1 MTAKGPL
8 AHIREHPEINARD
21 LAYISEQFPQARR
34 VLDIGA
40 GRGDFV
46 NAARGQGLEACGLEL
61 ETDAIALWSREG
73 IPGVVGDGLRT
84 PFRDGAFDLVRLKE
98 VIEHVR
104 DPLALVREGRR
115 LLRPGGMLIA
125 HVPSP
130 YSQFYP
136 VANFW
141 DDYTHVR
148 PFSREGL
155 TRLVV
160 DAGLRVVRIDGYV
173 AGRNAVEKAVG
184 AVLSRV
190 LPHVYRVVA
199 RADAEP

>member
-1 MTAKGPL
+1 VTGTGPL

-21 LAYISEQFPQARR
+21 LAFIKERFPEARR

-46 NAARGQGLEACGLEL
+46 KAALKQGLDACGLEL
-61 ETDAIALWSREG
+61 ESAAIQLWSREG
-73 IPGVVGDGLRT
+73 IPGVVGDGLAT
-84 PFRDGAFDLVRLKE
+84 PFRSGAFDLVRMKE
-98 VIEHVR
+98 VIEHVLE
-104 DPLALVREGRR
+104 PLALVCEGRR
-115 LLRPGGMLIA
+115 LLRPGGILIA

-155 TRLVV
+155 SRLIS
-160 DAGLRVVRIDGYV
+160 DAGLRVVQIEGYV
-173 AGRNAVEKAVG
+173 AGRNSVERAIG
-184 AVLSRV
+184 ALLSRV

-199 RADAEP
+199 RADAAP